1 MSFLLTTAEEIPA
14 LASEVSSLA
23 SSVENSLDL
32 TGSVETT
39 VSGGGFGQKVIGA
52 AGAVAGGLDAYE
64 HYKSQQDEDA
74 ANEAIASKFGNNAPS
89 MPVAEPPKNTL
100 NYNVN
105 PIYNVASSSS
115 PILHN
120 SVIQG
125 SYSGAGIA

>member
-39 VSGGGFGQKVIGA
+39 VSGGFGQKVIGA

-74 ANEAIASKFGNNAPS
+74 ANEAIATKFGNTAPS
-89 MPVAEPPKNTL
+89 MPVAEPPKNPL

-105 PIYNVASSSS
+105 PIYNVTPSST
-115 PILHN
+115 PIVHN